1 MAKVNAKTL
10 KTYNHQGFLTSNSG
24 ANNSDSPLYPTQ
36 EDAYYIDAWS
46 GIELTDPN
54 PAKLV
59 KDIEEGV
66 YDKVHFPTKRFL
78 NDLKVKDLAGGLKKF
93 NNLHELDEQP
103 EGEHF
108 VFYLDGVPKHQQ
120 SKTREIIIRVMSH
133 PDFIYRKE
141 QNSGR
146 KPQIIVNKGLQS
158 VLAWGIHRNQTD
170 HLGNVIPDHFHIF
183 RSAHCITD
191 KNYGVSTND
200 KGEFTPFIN
209 AANPNKRIVNAALL
223 LKDNKVRL
231 IVENQINRALADAG
245 IEATVEIGSLQE
257 KIGAPEDLKS
267 EKIKKEAEENNEPF
281 AEVAQKHINDQ
292 SLSEEDISDSLSSHG
307 NLDEESI
314 EKLED
319 IIKKTAFDSVQQVK
333 LKQSRIKDL
342 MAEIVKEEQELQAI
356 NKGILYEAKYI
367 QTKNLLNETSRK
379 LESVNKE
386 LEEANKLNDDFNEKI
401 IENTNTISNLNDELA
416 RERKYNEEQ
425 ELQLNQLEKEL
436 ETEKNIN
443 AENSALIT
451 TLTDKN
457 TVLTAN
463 LEVEQEKTADL
474 TDKNAILAANLEL
487 EQGKTAELTAEN
499 AELKEKHKIEIA
511 TLRSEF
517 AQKLVKYRKNFVA
530 RVKNKVATAVEHAIQ
545 AFRDNEL
552 PSLLKDATTK
562 AVSEYKLKELPG
574 KIRKIREEEAKKS
587 EKEIKALTN
596 DVSTLKTNVDT
607 LTADKD
613 TLQKDFDELFN
624 ASKEKATEMN
634 NEIARLKE
642 ILKSNGINPDGDNS
656 PKKPKNDNKI

>member
-1 MAKVNAKTL
+1 MAKVNAKGL

-24 ANNSDSPLYPTQ
+24 ANSSDSPLYPTQ

-46 GIELTDPN
+46 GIEITDPN

-93 NNLHELDEQP
+93 NKLHELDEQP

-108 VFYLDGVPKHQQ
+108 VFYLDGVPKHLQ
-120 SKTREIIIRVMSH
+120 SKTREIIIREISH
-133 PDFIYRKE
+133 PDFIFRKE

-170 HLGNVIPDHFHIF
+170 HLGNVIPDHFHLF

-200 KGEFTPFIN
+200 KGEFIPFIN

-223 LKDNKVRL
+223 LKDNKVRT
-231 IVENQINRALADAG
+231 IVENQINMALAAAG
-245 IEATVEIGSLQE
+245 IEATVTLGSLQE
-257 KIGAPEDLKS
+257 EIGATDEIKS
-267 EKIKKEAEENNEPF
+267 EKLKKEAEENNKPL
-281 AEVAQKHINDQ
+281 ADVAQEHINDE
-292 SLSEEDISDSLSSHG
+292 SLDDEEISDSLMQHG
-307 NLDEESI
+307 NLSEQSI
-314 EKLED
+314 EKLES
-319 IIKKTAFDSVQQVK
+319 IINKTAFDSNEQVRR
-333 LKQSRIKDL
+333 KQAQIKEL
-342 MAEIVKEEQELQAI
+342 MAELVEREQELQAI

-367 QTKNLLNETSRK
+367 HAKNLLNETSRK

-386 LEEANKLNDDFNEKI
+386 LEESNKLNDEFNEKI

-425 ELQLNQLEKEL
+425 ELQLNQLETEL
-436 ETEKNIN
+436 ETERNIN
-443 AENSALIT
+443 AKNSALIT

-463 LEVEQEKTADL
+463 LEVEQEKTA
-474 TDKNAILAANLEL
+474 
-487 EQGKTAELTAEN
+487 ELTAEN
-499 AELKEKHKIEIA
+499 AELKEKHKVEIA

-530 RVKNKVATAVEHAIQ
+530 RVRNKVATAVEHAIQ
-545 AFRDNEL
+545 AFKDNQL

-574 KIRKIREEEAKKS
+574 KLKKVREEEATKS
-587 EKEIKALTN
+587 AKEIKALTN
-596 DVSTLKTNVDT
+596 DVNT

-634 NEIARLKE
+634 NEISRLKE

>member
-1 MAKVNAKTL
+1 MAKVNAKGL

-24 ANNSDSPLYPTQ
+24 ANSSDSPLYPTQ

-46 GIELTDPN
+46 GIEITDPN

-93 NNLHELDEQP
+93 NKLHELDEQP

-108 VFYLDGVPKHQQ
+108 VFYLDGVPKHLQ
-120 SKTREIIIRVMSH
+120 SKTREIIIREISH
-133 PDFIYRKE
+133 PDFIFRKE

-170 HLGNVIPDHFHIF
+170 HLGNVIPDHFHLF

-200 KGEFTPFIN
+200 KGEFIPFIN

-223 LKDNKVRL
+223 LKDNKVRT
-231 IVENQINRALADAG
+231 IVENQINMALAAAG
-245 IEATVEIGSLQE
+245 IEATVTLGSLQE
-257 KIGAPEDLKS
+257 EIGATDEIKS
-267 EKIKKEAEENNEPF
+267 EKLKKEAEENNKPL
-281 AEVAQKHINDQ
+281 ADVAQEHINDE
-292 SLSEEDISDSLSSHG
+292 SLDDEEISDSLMQHG
-307 NLDEESI
+307 NLSEQSI
-314 EKLED
+314 EKLES
-319 IIKKTAFDSVQQVK
+319 IINKTAFDSNEQVRR
-333 LKQSRIKDL
+333 KQAQIKEL
-342 MAEIVKEEQELQAI
+342 MAELVEREQELQAI

-367 QTKNLLNETSRK
+367 HAKNLLNETSRK

-386 LEEANKLNDDFNEKI
+386 LEESNKLNDEFNEKI

-425 ELQLNQLEKEL
+425 ELQLNQLETEL
-436 ETEKNIN
+436 ETERNIN
-443 AENSALIT
+443 AKNSALIT

-463 LEVEQEKTADL
+463 LEVEQEKTA
-474 TDKNAILAANLEL
+474 
-487 EQGKTAELTAEN
+487 ELTAEN
-499 AELKEKHKIEIA
+499 AELKEKHKVEIA

-530 RVKNKVATAVEHAIQ
+530 RVRNKVATAVEHAIQ
-545 AFRDNEL
+545 AFKDNQL

-562 AVSEYKLKELPG
+562 SVSEYKLKELPG
-574 KIRKIREEEAKKS
+574 KLKKVREEEATKS
-587 EKEIKALTN
+587 AKEIKALTN
-596 DVSTLKTNVDT
+596 DVNT

>member
-1 MAKVNAKTL
+1 MAKVNAKGL

-24 ANNSDSPLYPTQ
+24 ANSSDSPLYPTQ

-46 GIELTDPN
+46 GIEITDPN

-93 NNLHELDEQP
+93 NKLHELDEQP

-108 VFYLDGVPKHQQ
+108 VFYLDGVPKHLQ
-120 SKTREIIIRVMSH
+120 SKTREIIIREISH
-133 PDFIYRKE
+133 PDFIFRKE

-170 HLGNVIPDHFHIF
+170 HLGNVIPDHFHLF

-200 KGEFTPFIN
+200 KGEFIPFIN

-231 IVENQINRALADAG
+231 IVENQINRALAAAG
-245 IEATVEIGSLQE
+245 IEATVTLGSLQE
-257 KIGAPEDLKS
+257 EIGATDEIKS
-267 EKIKKEAEENNEPF
+267 EKLKKEAEENNKPL
-281 AEVAQKHINDQ
+281 ADVAQEHINDE
-292 SLSEEDISDSLSSHG
+292 SLDDEEISDSLMQHG
-307 NLDEESI
+307 NLSEQSI
-314 EKLED
+314 EKLES
-319 IIKKTAFDSVQQVK
+319 IINKTAFDSNEQVRR
-333 LKQSRIKDL
+333 KQAQIKEL
-342 MAEIVKEEQELQAI
+342 MAELVEREQELQAI

-367 QTKNLLNETSRK
+367 HAKNLLNETSRK

-386 LEEANKLNDDFNEKI
+386 LEESNKLNDEFNEKI

-425 ELQLNQLEKEL
+425 ELQLNQLETEL
-436 ETEKNIN
+436 KTERNIN

-457 TVLTAN
+457 TV
-463 LEVEQEKTADL
+463 
-474 TDKNAILAANLEL
+474 LAANLEL

-499 AELKEKHKIEIA
+499 AELKEKHKVEIA

-530 RVKNKVATAVEHAIQ
+530 RVRNKVATAVEHAIQ
-545 AFRDNEL
+545 AFKDNQL

-574 KIRKIREEEAKKS
+574 KLKKVREEEATKS
-587 EKEIKALTN
+587 AKEIKALTN
-596 DVSTLKTNVDT
+596 DVNT

-656 PKKPKNDNKI
+656 PKKPKNDKK

>member
-1 MAKVNAKTL
+1 MAKVNAKGL

-24 ANNSDSPLYPTQ
+24 ANSSDSPLYPTQ

-46 GIELTDPN
+46 GIEITDPN

-93 NNLHELDEQP
+93 NKLHELDEQP

-108 VFYLDGVPKHQQ
+108 VFYLDGVPKHLQ
-120 SKTREIIIRVMSH
+120 SKTREIIIREISH
-133 PDFIYRKE
+133 PDFIFRKE

-170 HLGNVIPDHFHIF
+170 HLGNVIPDHFHLF

-200 KGEFTPFIN
+200 KGEFIPFIN

-223 LKDNKVRL
+223 LKDNKVRT
-231 IVENQINRALADAG
+231 IVENQINMALAAAG
-245 IEATVEIGSLQE
+245 IEATVTLGSLQE
-257 KIGAPEDLKS
+257 EIGATDEIKS
-267 EKIKKEAEENNEPF
+267 EKLKKEAEENNKPL
-281 AEVAQKHINDQ
+281 ADVAQEHINDE
-292 SLSEEDISDSLSSHG
+292 SLDDEEISDSLMQHG
-307 NLDEESI
+307 NLSEQSI
-314 EKLED
+314 EKLES
-319 IIKKTAFDSVQQVK
+319 IINKTAFDSNEQVRR
-333 LKQSRIKDL
+333 KQAQIKEL
-342 MAEIVKEEQELQAI
+342 MAELVEREQELQAI

-367 QTKNLLNETSRK
+367 HAKNLLNETSRK

-386 LEEANKLNDDFNEKI
+386 LEESNKLNDEFNEKI

-425 ELQLNQLEKEL
+425 ELQLNQLETEL
-436 ETEKNIN
+436 KTERNIN

-457 TVLTAN
+457 TV
-463 LEVEQEKTADL
+463 
-474 TDKNAILAANLEL
+474 LAANLEL

-499 AELKEKHKIEIA
+499 AELKVEIA

-530 RVKNKVATAVEHAIQ
+530 RVRNKVATAVEHAIQ
-545 AFRDNEL
+545 AFKDNQL

-574 KIRKIREEEAKKS
+574 KLKKVREEEATKS
-587 EKEIKALTN
+587 AKEIKALTN
-596 DVSTLKTNVDT
+596 DVNT

-656 PKKPKNDNKI
+656 PKKPKNDKK

>member
-108 VFYLDGVPKHQQ
+108 VFYLDGVPKHLQ
-120 SKTREIIIRVMSH
+120 SKTREIIIREISH
-133 PDFIYRKE
+133 PDFIFRKE

-170 HLGNVIPDHFHIF
+170 HLGNVIPDHFHLF

-386 LEEANKLNDDFNEKI
+386 LEEANKLNDEFNEKI

-425 ELQLNQLEKEL
+425 ELQLNQLETEL
-436 ETEKNIN
+436 ETERNIN
-443 AENSALIT
+443 AKNSALIT

-463 LEVEQEKTADL
+463 LEVEQEKTA
-474 TDKNAILAANLEL
+474 
-487 EQGKTAELTAEN
+487 ELTAEN
-499 AELKEKHKIEIA
+499 AELKEKHKVEIA

-545 AFRDNEL
+545 AFKDHQL

-574 KIRKIREEEAKKS
+574 KLKKVREEEATKS
-587 EKEIKALTN
+587 ANVIKALTN
-596 DVSTLKTNVDT
+596 DVSILKTNVET

-656 PKKPKNDNKI
+656 PKKPKNDKK

>member
-1 MAKVNAKTL
+1 MAKVNAKGL

-24 ANNSDSPLYPTQ
+24 ANSSDSPLYPTQ

-46 GIELTDPN
+46 GIEITDPN

-93 NNLHELDEQP
+93 NKLHELDEQP

-108 VFYLDGVPKHQQ
+108 VFYLDGVPKHLQ
-120 SKTREIIIRVMSH
+120 SKTREIIIREISH
-133 PDFIYRKE
+133 PDFIFRKE

-170 HLGNVIPDHFHIF
+170 HLGNVIPDHFHLF

-200 KGEFTPFIN
+200 KGEFIPFIN

-223 LKDNKVRL
+223 LKDYKVRT
-231 IVENQINRALADAG
+231 IVENQINMALAAAG
-245 IEATVEIGSLQE
+245 IEATVTLGSLQE
-257 KIGAPEDLKS
+257 EIGATDEIKS
-267 EKIKKEAEENNEPF
+267 EKLKKEAEENNKPL
-281 AEVAQKHINDQ
+281 ADVAQEHINDE
-292 SLSEEDISDSLSSHG
+292 SLDDEEISDSLMQHG
-307 NLDEESI
+307 NLSEQSI
-314 EKLED
+314 EKLES
-319 IIKKTAFDSVQQVK
+319 IINKTAFDSNEQVRR
-333 LKQSRIKDL
+333 KQAQIKEL
-342 MAEIVKEEQELQAI
+342 MAELVEREQELQAI

-367 QTKNLLNETSRK
+367 HAKNLLNETSRK
-379 LESVNKE
+379 LEAVNKE
-386 LEEANKLNDDFNEKI
+386 LEESNKLNDEFNEKI

-425 ELQLNQLEKEL
+425 ELQLNQLEADLEL
-436 ETEKNIN
+436 EKNIN
-443 AENSALIT
+443 AENSELIT

-457 TVLTAN
+457 TDLTAN
-463 LEVEQEKTADL
+463 LEVEKE
-474 TDKNAILAANLEL
+474 
-487 EQGKTAELTAEN
+487 KTAELTAEN
-499 AELKEKHKIEIA
+499 AELKEKHKVEIA

-574 KIRKIREEEAKKS
+574 KLRKVREEEAKKS

-596 DVSTLKTNVDT
+596 DVSTLKTNVNT

>member
-1 MAKVNAKTL
+1 MAKVNAKGL

-24 ANNSDSPLYPTQ
+24 ANSSDSPLYPTQ

-46 GIELTDPN
+46 GIEITDPN

-93 NNLHELDEQP
+93 NKLHELDEQP

-108 VFYLDGVPKHQQ
+108 VFYLDGVPKHLQ
-120 SKTREIIIRVMSH
+120 SKTREIIIREISH
-133 PDFIYRKE
+133 PDFIFRKE

-170 HLGNVIPDHFHIF
+170 HLGNVIPDHFHLF

-200 KGEFTPFIN
+200 KGEFIPFIN

-223 LKDNKVRL
+223 LKDNKVRT
-231 IVENQINRALADAG
+231 IVENQINMALAAAG
-245 IEATVEIGSLQE
+245 IEATVTLGSLQE
-257 KIGAPEDLKS
+257 EIGATDEIKS
-267 EKIKKEAEENNEPF
+267 EKLKKEAEENNKPL
-281 AEVAQKHINDQ
+281 ADVAQEHINDE
-292 SLSEEDISDSLSSHG
+292 SLDDEEISDSLMQHG
-307 NLDEESI
+307 NLSEQSI
-314 EKLED
+314 EKLES
-319 IIKKTAFDSVQQVK
+319 IINKTAFDSNEQVRR
-333 LKQSRIKDL
+333 KQAQIKEL
-342 MAEIVKEEQELQAI
+342 MAELVEREQELQAI

-367 QTKNLLNETSRK
+367 HAKNLLNETSRK

-386 LEEANKLNDDFNEKI
+386 LEESNKLNDEFNEKI

-425 ELQLNQLEKEL
+425 ELQLNQLETEL
-436 ETEKNIN
+436 ETERNIN
-443 AENSALIT
+443 AKNSALIT

-463 LEVEQEKTADL
+463 LEVEQEKTA
-474 TDKNAILAANLEL
+474 
-487 EQGKTAELTAEN
+487 ELTAEN
-499 AELKEKHKIEIA
+499 AELKEKHKVEIA

-530 RVKNKVATAVEHAIQ
+530 RVRNKVATAVEHAIQ
-545 AFRDNEL
+545 AFKDNQL

-574 KIRKIREEEAKKS
+574 KLKKVREEEATKS
-587 EKEIKALTN
+587 AKEIKALTN
-596 DVSTLKTNVDT
+596 DVNT

-656 PKKPKNDNKI
+656 PKNPKNDNKI

>member
-1 MAKVNAKTL
+1 MAKVNAKGL

-24 ANNSDSPLYPTQ
+24 ANSSDSPLYPTQ

-46 GIELTDPN
+46 GIEITDPN

-93 NNLHELDEQP
+93 NKLHELDEQP

-108 VFYLDGVPKHQQ
+108 VFYLDGVPKHLQ
-120 SKTREIIIRVMSH
+120 SKTREIIIREISH
-133 PDFIYRKE
+133 PDFIFRKE

-170 HLGNVIPDHFHIF
+170 HLGNVIPDHFHLF

-231 IVENQINRALADAG
+231 IVENQINRALAAAG
-245 IEATVEIGSLQE
+245 IEATVTLGSLQE
-257 KIGAPEDLKS
+257 EIGATDEIKS
-267 EKIKKEAEENNEPF
+267 EKLKKEAEENNKPL
-281 AEVAQKHINDQ
+281 ADVAQEHINDE
-292 SLSEEDISDSLSSHG
+292 SLDDEEISDSLMQHG
-307 NLDEESI
+307 NLSEQSI
-314 EKLED
+314 EKLES
-319 IIKKTAFDSVQQVK
+319 IINKTAFDSNEQVRR
-333 LKQSRIKDL
+333 KQAQIKEL
-342 MAEIVKEEQELQAI
+342 MAELVEREQELQAI

-367 QTKNLLNETSRK
+367 HAKNLLNETSRK
-379 LESVNKE
+379 LEAVNKE
-386 LEEANKLNDDFNEKI
+386 LEESNKLNDEFNEKI

-425 ELQLNQLEKEL
+425 ELQLNQLETEL
-436 ETEKNIN
+436 ETERNIN

-457 TVLTAN
+457 TDLTAK
-463 LEVEQEKTADL
+463 LEVEQE
-474 TDKNAILAANLEL
+474 
-487 EQGKTAELTAEN
+487 KTAELTAEN
-499 AELKEKHKIEIA
+499 AELKEKHKVEIA

-530 RVKNKVATAVEHAIQ
+530 RVRNKVATAVEHAIQ
-545 AFRDNEL
+545 AFKDNQL

-574 KIRKIREEEAKKS
+574 KLKKVREEEATKS
-587 EKEIKALTN
+587 AKEIKALTN
-596 DVSTLKTNVDT
+596 DVNT

>member
-1 MAKVNAKTL
+1 MAKVNAKGL

-24 ANNSDSPLYPTQ
+24 ANSSDSPLYPTQ

-46 GIELTDPN
+46 GIEITDPN

-93 NNLHELDEQP
+93 NKLHELDEQP

-108 VFYLDGVPKHQQ
+108 VFYLDGVPKHLQ
-120 SKTREIIIRVMSH
+120 SKTREIIIREISH
-133 PDFIYRKE
+133 PDFIFRKE

-170 HLGNVIPDHFHIF
+170 HLGNVIPDHFHLF

-200 KGEFTPFIN
+200 KGEFIPFIN

-223 LKDNKVRL
+223 LKDNKVRT
-231 IVENQINRALADAG
+231 IVENQINMALAAAG
-245 IEATVEIGSLQE
+245 IEATVTLGSLQE
-257 KIGAPEDLKS
+257 EIGATDEIKS
-267 EKIKKEAEENNEPF
+267 EKLKKEAEENNKPL
-281 AEVAQKHINDQ
+281 ADVAQEHINDE
-292 SLSEEDISDSLSSHG
+292 SLDDEEISDSLMQHG
-307 NLDEESI
+307 NLSEQSI
-314 EKLED
+314 EKLES
-319 IIKKTAFDSVQQVK
+319 IINKTAFDSNEQVRR
-333 LKQSRIKDL
+333 KQAQIKEL
-342 MAEIVKEEQELQAI
+342 MAELVEREQELQAI

-367 QTKNLLNETSRK
+367 HAKNLLNETSRK

-386 LEEANKLNDDFNEKI
+386 LEESNKLNDEFNEKI

-425 ELQLNQLEKEL
+425 ELQLNQLETEL
-436 ETEKNIN
+436 ETERNIN
-443 AENSALIT
+443 AKNSALIT

-463 LEVEQEKTADL
+463 LEVEQEKTA
-474 TDKNAILAANLEL
+474 
-487 EQGKTAELTAEN
+487 ELTAEN
-499 AELKEKHKIEIA
+499 AELKEKHKVEIA

-530 RVKNKVATAVEHAIQ
+530 RVRNKVATAVEHAIQ
-545 AFRDNEL
+545 AFKDNQL

-574 KIRKIREEEAKKS
+574 KLKKVREEEATKS
-587 EKEIKALTN
+587 AKEIKALTN
-596 DVSTLKTNVDT
+596 DVNT

-656 PKKPKNDNKI
+656 PKKPKNDKK

>member
-1 MAKVNAKTL
+1 MAKVNAKGL

-24 ANNSDSPLYPTQ
+24 ANSSDSPLYPTQ

-46 GIELTDPN
+46 GIEITDPN

-93 NNLHELDEQP
+93 NKLHELDEQP

-108 VFYLDGVPKHQQ
+108 VFYLDGVPKHLQ
-120 SKTREIIIRVMSH
+120 SKTREIIIREISH
-133 PDFIYRKE
+133 PDFIFRKE

-170 HLGNVIPDHFHIF
+170 HLGNVIPDHFHLF

-200 KGEFTPFIN
+200 KGEFIPFIN

-231 IVENQINRALADAG
+231 IVENQINRALAAAG
-245 IEATVEIGSLQE
+245 IEATVTLGSLQE
-257 KIGAPEDLKS
+257 EIGATDEIKS
-267 EKIKKEAEENNEPF
+267 EKLKKEAEENNKPL
-281 AEVAQKHINDQ
+281 ADVAQEHINDE
-292 SLSEEDISDSLSSHG
+292 SLDDEEISDSLMQHG
-307 NLDEESI
+307 NLSEQSI
-314 EKLED
+314 EKLES
-319 IIKKTAFDSVQQVK
+319 IINKTAFDSNEQVRR
-333 LKQSRIKDL
+333 KQAQIKEL
-342 MAEIVKEEQELQAI
+342 MAELVEREQELQAI

-367 QTKNLLNETSRK
+367 HAKNLLNETSRK

-386 LEEANKLNDDFNEKI
+386 LEESNKLNDEFNEKI

-425 ELQLNQLEKEL
+425 ELQLNQLETEL
-436 ETEKNIN
+436 ETERNIN
-443 AENSALIT
+443 AKNSALIT

-463 LEVEQEKTADL
+463 LEVEQEKTA
-474 TDKNAILAANLEL
+474 
-487 EQGKTAELTAEN
+487 ELTAEN
-499 AELKEKHKIEIA
+499 AELKEKHKVEIA

-530 RVKNKVATAVEHAIQ
+530 RVRNKVATAVEHAIQ
-545 AFRDNEL
+545 AFKDNQL

-574 KIRKIREEEAKKS
+574 KLKKVREEEAKKS
-587 EKEIKALTN
+587 AKEIEALTN
-596 DVSTLKTNVDT
+596 DVSTLKTNVNT

>member
-1 MAKVNAKTL
+1 MAKVNAKGL

-24 ANNSDSPLYPTQ
+24 ANSSDSPLYPTQ

-46 GIELTDPN
+46 GIEITDPN

-93 NNLHELDEQP
+93 NKLHELDEQP

-108 VFYLDGVPKHQQ
+108 VFYLDGVPKHLQ
-120 SKTREIIIRVMSH
+120 SKTREIIIREISH
-133 PDFIYRKE
+133 PDFIFRKE

-170 HLGNVIPDHFHIF
+170 HLGNVIPDHFHLF

-231 IVENQINRALADAG
+231 IVENQINRALAAAG
-245 IEATVEIGSLQE
+245 IEATVTLGSLQE
-257 KIGAPEDLKS
+257 EIGATDEIKS
-267 EKIKKEAEENNEPF
+267 EKLKKEAEENNKPL
-281 AEVAQKHINDQ
+281 ADVAQEHINDE
-292 SLSEEDISDSLSSHG
+292 SLDDEEISDSLMQHG
-307 NLDEESI
+307 NLSEQSI
-314 EKLED
+314 EKLES
-319 IIKKTAFDSVQQVK
+319 IINKTAFDSNEQVRR
-333 LKQSRIKDL
+333 KQAQIKEL
-342 MAEIVKEEQELQAI
+342 MAELVEREQELQAI

-367 QTKNLLNETSRK
+367 HAKNLLNETSRK

-386 LEEANKLNDDFNEKI
+386 LEESNKLNDEFNEKI

-425 ELQLNQLEKEL
+425 ELQLNQLETEL
-436 ETEKNIN
+436 KTERNIN

-457 TVLTAN
+457 TDLTAN
-463 LEVEQEKTADL
+463 LEVEQE
-474 TDKNAILAANLEL
+474 
-487 EQGKTAELTAEN
+487 KTAELTAEN
-499 AELKEKHKIEIA
+499 AELKEKHKVEIA

-545 AFRDNEL
+545 AFKDNQL

-574 KIRKIREEEAKKS
+574 KIRKIREEEATKS
-587 EKEIKALTN
+587 ANEIKALTN
-596 DVSTLKTNVDT
+596 DVSILKTNVET

-656 PKKPKNDNKI
+656 PKKPKNDKK

>member
-1 MAKVNAKTL
+1 MAKVNAKGL

-24 ANNSDSPLYPTQ
+24 ANSSDSPLYPTQ

-46 GIELTDPN
+46 GIEITDPN

-93 NNLHELDEQP
+93 NKLHELDEQP

-108 VFYLDGVPKHQQ
+108 VFYLDGVPKHLQ
-120 SKTREIIIRVMSH
+120 SKTREIIIREISH
-133 PDFIYRKE
+133 PDFIFRKE

-170 HLGNVIPDHFHIF
+170 HLGNVIPDHFHLF

-200 KGEFTPFIN
+200 KGEFIPFIN

-223 LKDNKVRL
+223 LKDNKVRT
-231 IVENQINRALADAG
+231 IVENQINMALAAAG
-245 IEATVEIGSLQE
+245 IEATVTLGSLQE
-257 KIGAPEDLKS
+257 EIGATDEIKS
-267 EKIKKEAEENNEPF
+267 EKLKKEAEENNKPL
-281 AEVAQKHINDQ
+281 AD
-292 SLSEEDISDSLSSHG
+292 EEISDSLMQHG
-307 NLDEESI
+307 NLSEQSI
-314 EKLED
+314 EKLES
-319 IIKKTAFDSVQQVK
+319 IINKTAFDSNEQVRR
-333 LKQSRIKDL
+333 KQAQIKEL
-342 MAEIVKEEQELQAI
+342 MAELVEREQELQAI

-367 QTKNLLNETSRK
+367 HAKNLLNETSRK

-386 LEEANKLNDDFNEKI
+386 LEESNKLNDEFNEKI

-425 ELQLNQLEKEL
+425 ELQLNQLETEL
-436 ETEKNIN
+436 ETERNIN
-443 AENSALIT
+443 AKNSALIT

-463 LEVEQEKTADL
+463 LEVEQEKTA
-474 TDKNAILAANLEL
+474 
-487 EQGKTAELTAEN
+487 ELTAEN
-499 AELKEKHKIEIA
+499 AELKEKHKVEIA

-530 RVKNKVATAVEHAIQ
+530 RVRNKVATAVEHAIQ
-545 AFRDNEL
+545 AFKDNQL

-574 KIRKIREEEAKKS
+574 KLKKVREEEATKS
-587 EKEIKALTN
+587 AKEIKALTN
-596 DVSTLKTNVDT
+596 DVNT

-656 PKKPKNDNKI
+656 PKKPKNDNKK

>member
-108 VFYLDGVPKHQQ
+108 VFYLDGVPKHLQ
-120 SKTREIIIRVMSH
+120 SKTREIIIREISH
-133 PDFIYRKE
+133 PDFIFRKE

-367 QTKNLLNETSRK
+367 HAKNLLNETSRK
-379 LESVNKE
+379 LEAVNKE
-386 LEEANKLNDDFNEKI
+386 LEESNKLNDEFNEKI

-425 ELQLNQLEKEL
+425 ELQLNQLETEL
-436 ETEKNIN
+436 ETERNIN

-457 TVLTAN
+457 TELTAN
-463 LEVEQEKTADL
+463 LEVEQE
-474 TDKNAILAANLEL
+474 
-487 EQGKTAELTAEN
+487 KTAELTAEN
-499 AELKEKHKIEIA
+499 AELKEKHKVEIA

-545 AFRDNEL
+545 AFKDHQL

-574 KIRKIREEEAKKS
+574 KLKKVREEEATKS
-587 EKEIKALTN
+587 ANEIKALTN
-596 DVSTLKTNVDT
+596 DVSILKTNVET

-656 PKKPKNDNKI
+656 PKKPKNDKK

>member
-1 MAKVNAKTL
+1 MAKVNAKGL

-24 ANNSDSPLYPTQ
+24 ANSSDSPLYPTQ

-46 GIELTDPN
+46 GIEITDPN

-93 NNLHELDEQP
+93 NKLHELDEQP

-108 VFYLDGVPKHQQ
+108 VFYLDGVPKHLQ
-120 SKTREIIIRVMSH
+120 SKTREIIIREISH
-133 PDFIYRKE
+133 PDFIFRKE

-170 HLGNVIPDHFHIF
+170 HLGNVIPDHFHLF

-200 KGEFTPFIN
+200 KGEFIPFIN

-223 LKDNKVRL
+223 LKDNKVRT
-231 IVENQINRALADAG
+231 IVENQINMALAAAG
-245 IEATVEIGSLQE
+245 IEATVTLGSLQE
-257 KIGAPEDLKS
+257 EIGATDEIKS
-267 EKIKKEAEENNEPF
+267 EKLKKEAEENNKPL
-281 AEVAQKHINDQ
+281 ADVAQEHINDE
-292 SLSEEDISDSLSSHG
+292 SLDDEEISDSLMQHG
-307 NLDEESI
+307 NLSEQSI
-314 EKLED
+314 EKLES
-319 IIKKTAFDSVQQVK
+319 IINKTAFDSNEQVRR
-333 LKQSRIKDL
+333 KQAQIKEL
-342 MAEIVKEEQELQAI
+342 MAELVEREQELQAI

-367 QTKNLLNETSRK
+367 HAKNLLNETSRK

-386 LEEANKLNDDFNEKI
+386 LEESNKLNDEFNEKI

-425 ELQLNQLEKEL
+425 ELQLNQLEADLEL
-436 ETEKNIN
+436 EKNIN
-443 AENSALIT
+443 AKNSELIT

-457 TVLTAN
+457 AALAAN
-463 LEVEQEKTADL
+463 LEVEQE
-474 TDKNAILAANLEL
+474 
-487 EQGKTAELTAEN
+487 KTAELTAEN
-499 AELKEKHKIEIA
+499 AELKEKHKVEIA

-545 AFRDNEL
+545 AFKDNQL

-574 KIRKIREEEAKKS
+574 KLKKVREEEATKS
-587 EKEIKALTN
+587 AKEIKALTN
-596 DVSTLKTNVDT
+596 DVNT

-656 PKKPKNDNKI
+656 PKKPKNDKK

>member
-1 MAKVNAKTL
+1 MAKVNAKGL

-24 ANNSDSPLYPTQ
+24 ANSSDSPLYPTQ

-46 GIELTDPN
+46 GIEITDPN

-93 NNLHELDEQP
+93 NKLHELDEQP

-108 VFYLDGVPKHQQ
+108 VFYLDGVPKHLQ
-120 SKTREIIIRVMSH
+120 SKTREIIIREISH
-133 PDFIYRKE
+133 PDFIFRKE

-170 HLGNVIPDHFHIF
+170 HLGNVIPDHFHLF

-200 KGEFTPFIN
+200 KGEFIPFIN

-223 LKDNKVRL
+223 LKDNKVRT
-231 IVENQINRALADAG
+231 IVENQINMALAAAG
-245 IEATVEIGSLQE
+245 IEATVTLGSLQE
-257 KIGAPEDLKS
+257 EIGATDEIKS
-267 EKIKKEAEENNEPF
+267 EKLKKEAEENNKPL
-281 AEVAQKHINDQ
+281 ADVAQEHINDE
-292 SLSEEDISDSLSSHG
+292 SLDDEEISDSLMQHG
-307 NLDEESI
+307 NLSEQSI
-314 EKLED
+314 EKLES
-319 IIKKTAFDSVQQVK
+319 IINKTAFDSNEQVRR
-333 LKQSRIKDL
+333 KQAQIKEL
-342 MAEIVKEEQELQAI
+342 MAELVEREQELQAI

-367 QTKNLLNETSRK
+367 HAKNLLNETSRK

-386 LEEANKLNDDFNEKI
+386 LEESNKLNDEFNEKI

-425 ELQLNQLEKEL
+425 ELQLNQLETEL

-443 AENSALIT
+443 AKNSALIT

-457 TVLTAN
+457 TVLT
-463 LEVEQEKTADL
+463 
-474 TDKNAILAANLEL
+474 ANLEL

-499 AELKEKHKIEIA
+499 AELKEKHKVEIA

-530 RVKNKVATAVEHAIQ
+530 RVRNKVATAVEHAIQ
-545 AFRDNEL
+545 AFKDNQL

-574 KIRKIREEEAKKS
+574 KLKKVREEEATKS
-587 EKEIKALTN
+587 AKEIKALTN
-596 DVSTLKTNVDT
+596 DVNT

-656 PKKPKNDNKI
+656 PKKPKNDKK

>member
-1 MAKVNAKTL
+1 MAKVNAKGL

-24 ANNSDSPLYPTQ
+24 ANSSDSPLYPTQ

-46 GIELTDPN
+46 GIEITDPN

-93 NNLHELDEQP
+93 NKLHELDEQP

-108 VFYLDGVPKHQQ
+108 VFYLDGVPKHLQ
-120 SKTREIIIRVMSH
+120 SKTREIIIREISH
-133 PDFIYRKE
+133 PDFIFRKE

-170 HLGNVIPDHFHIF
+170 HLGNVIPDHFHLF

-200 KGEFTPFIN
+200 KGEFIPFIN

-223 LKDNKVRL
+223 LKDNKVRT
-231 IVENQINRALADAG
+231 IVENQINMALAAAG
-245 IEATVEIGSLQE
+245 IEATVTLGSLQE
-257 KIGAPEDLKS
+257 EIGATDEIKS
-267 EKIKKEAEENNEPF
+267 EKLKKEAEENNKPL
-281 AEVAQKHINDQ
+281 ADVAQEHINDE
-292 SLSEEDISDSLSSHG
+292 SLDDEEISDSLMQHG
-307 NLDEESI
+307 NLSEQSI
-314 EKLED
+314 EKLES
-319 IIKKTAFDSVQQVK
+319 IINKTAFDSNEQVRR
-333 LKQSRIKDL
+333 KQAQIKEL
-342 MAEIVKEEQELQAI
+342 MAELVEREQELQAI

-367 QTKNLLNETSRK
+367 HAKNLLNETSRK

-386 LEEANKLNDDFNEKI
+386 LEESNKLNDEFNEKI

-425 ELQLNQLEKEL
+425 ELQLNQLEADLEL
-436 ETEKNIN
+436 EKNIN
-443 AENSALIT
+443 AKNSELIT

-457 TVLTAN
+457 AALAAN
-463 LEVEQEKTADL
+463 LEVEQE
-474 TDKNAILAANLEL
+474 
-487 EQGKTAELTAEN
+487 KTAELTAEN
-499 AELKEKHKIEIA
+499 AELKEKHKVEIA

-530 RVKNKVATAVEHAIQ
+530 RVRNKVATAVEHAIQ
-545 AFRDNEL
+545 AFKDNQL

-574 KIRKIREEEAKKS
+574 KLKKVREEEATKS
-587 EKEIKALTN
+587 AKEIKALTN
-596 DVSTLKTNVDT
+596 DVNT

-656 PKKPKNDNKI
+656 PKKPKNDKK

>member
-1 MAKVNAKTL
+1 MAKVNAKGL

-24 ANNSDSPLYPTQ
+24 ANSSDSPLYPTQ

-46 GIELTDPN
+46 GIEITDPN

-93 NNLHELDEQP
+93 NKLHELDEQP

-108 VFYLDGVPKHQQ
+108 VFYLDGVPKHLQ
-120 SKTREIIIRVMSH
+120 SKTREIIIREISH
-133 PDFIYRKE
+133 PDFIFRKE

-170 HLGNVIPDHFHIF
+170 HLGNVIPDHFHLF

-200 KGEFTPFIN
+200 KGEFIPFIN

-223 LKDNKVRL
+223 LKDNKVRT
-231 IVENQINRALADAG
+231 IVENKINMALAAAG
-245 IEATVEIGSLQE
+245 IEATVTLGSLQE
-257 KIGAPEDLKS
+257 EIGATDEIKS
-267 EKIKKEAEENNEPF
+267 EKLKKEAEENNKPL
-281 AEVAQKHINDQ
+281 ADVAQEHINDE
-292 SLSEEDISDSLSSHG
+292 SLDDEEISDSLMQHG
-307 NLDEESI
+307 NLSEQSI
-314 EKLED
+314 EKLES
-319 IIKKTAFDSVQQVK
+319 IINKTAFDSNEQVRR
-333 LKQSRIKDL
+333 KQAQIKEL
-342 MAEIVKEEQELQAI
+342 MAELVEREQELQAI

-367 QTKNLLNETSRK
+367 HAKNLLNETSRK

-386 LEEANKLNDDFNEKI
+386 LEESNKLNDEFNEKI

-425 ELQLNQLEKEL
+425 ELQLNQLETEL
-436 ETEKNIN
+436 ETERNIN
-443 AENSALIT
+443 AKNSALIT

-457 TVLTAN
+457 TVLT
-463 LEVEQEKTADL
+463 
-474 TDKNAILAANLEL
+474 ANLEL

-499 AELKEKHKIEIA
+499 AELKEKHKVEIA

-530 RVKNKVATAVEHAIQ
+530 RVRNKVATAVEHAIQ
-545 AFRDNEL
+545 AFKDNQL

-574 KIRKIREEEAKKS
+574 KLKKVREEEATKS
-587 EKEIKALTN
+587 AKEIKALTN
-596 DVSTLKTNVDT
+596 DVNT

-656 PKKPKNDNKI
+656 PKKPKNDKK

>member
-1 MAKVNAKTL
+1 MAKVNAKGL

-24 ANNSDSPLYPTQ
+24 ANSSDSPLYPTQ

-46 GIELTDPN
+46 GIEITDPN

-93 NNLHELDEQP
+93 NKLHELDEQP

-108 VFYLDGVPKHQQ
+108 VFYLDGVPKHLQ
-120 SKTREIIIRVMSH
+120 SKTREIIIREISH
-133 PDFIYRKE
+133 PDFIFRKE

-170 HLGNVIPDHFHIF
+170 HLGNVIPDHFHLF

-200 KGEFTPFIN
+200 KGEFIPFIN

-231 IVENQINRALADAG
+231 IVENQINRALAAAG
-245 IEATVEIGSLQE
+245 IEATVTLGSLQE
-257 KIGAPEDLKS
+257 EIGATDEIKS
-267 EKIKKEAEENNEPF
+267 EKLKKEAEENNKPL
-281 AEVAQKHINDQ
+281 ADVAQEHINDE
-292 SLSEEDISDSLSSHG
+292 SLDDEEISDSLMQHG
-307 NLDEESI
+307 NLSEQSI
-314 EKLED
+314 EKLES
-319 IIKKTAFDSVQQVK
+319 IINKTAFDSNEQVRR
-333 LKQSRIKDL
+333 KQAQIKEL
-342 MAEIVKEEQELQAI
+342 MAELVEREQELQAI

-367 QTKNLLNETSRK
+367 HAKNLLNETSRK

-386 LEEANKLNDDFNEKI
+386 LEESNKLNDEFNEKI

-425 ELQLNQLEKEL
+425 ELQLNQLETEL
-436 ETEKNIN
+436 ETERNIN
-443 AENSALIT
+443 AKNSALIT

-463 LEVEQEKTADL
+463 LEVEQEKTA
-474 TDKNAILAANLEL
+474 
-487 EQGKTAELTAEN
+487 ELTAEN
-499 AELKEKHKIEIA
+499 AELKEKHKVEIA

-530 RVKNKVATAVEHAIQ
+530 RVRNKVATAVEHAIQ
-545 AFRDNEL
+545 AFKDNQL

-574 KIRKIREEEAKKS
+574 KLKKVREEEATKS
-587 EKEIKALTN
+587 AKEIKALTN
-596 DVSTLKTNVDT
+596 DVNT

>member
-1 MAKVNAKTL
+1 MAKVNAKGL

-24 ANNSDSPLYPTQ
+24 ANSSDSPLYPTQ

-46 GIELTDPN
+46 GIEITDPN

-93 NNLHELDEQP
+93 NKLHELDEQP

-108 VFYLDGVPKHQQ
+108 VFYLDGVPKHLQ
-120 SKTREIIIRVMSH
+120 SKTREIIIREISH
-133 PDFIYRKE
+133 PDFIFRKE

-170 HLGNVIPDHFHIF
+170 HLGNVIPDHFHLF

-200 KGEFTPFIN
+200 KGEFIPFIN

-223 LKDNKVRL
+223 LKDNKVRT
-231 IVENQINRALADAG
+231 IVENQINMALAAAG
-245 IEATVEIGSLQE
+245 IEATVTLGSLQE
-257 KIGAPEDLKS
+257 EIGATDEIKS
-267 EKIKKEAEENNEPF
+267 EKLKKEAEENNKPL
-281 AEVAQKHINDQ
+281 ADVAQEHINDE
-292 SLSEEDISDSLSSHG
+292 SLDDEEISDSLMQHG
-307 NLDEESI
+307 NLSEQSI
-314 EKLED
+314 EKLES
-319 IIKKTAFDSVQQVK
+319 IINKTAFDSNEQVRR
-333 LKQSRIKDL
+333 KQAQIKEL
-342 MAEIVKEEQELQAI
+342 MAELVEREQELQAI

-367 QTKNLLNETSRK
+367 HAKNLLNETSRK
-379 LESVNKE
+379 LEAVNKE
-386 LEEANKLNDDFNEKI
+386 LEESNKLNDEFNEKI

-425 ELQLNQLEKEL
+425 ELQLNQLEADLEL
-436 ETEKNIN
+436 EKNIN
-443 AENSALIT
+443 AENSELIT

-457 TVLTAN
+457 AVLAAN
-463 LEVEQEKTADL
+463 LEVEQE
-474 TDKNAILAANLEL
+474 
-487 EQGKTAELTAEN
+487 KTAELTAEN
-499 AELKEKHKIEIA
+499 AELKEKHKVEIA

-530 RVKNKVATAVEHAIQ
+530 RVRNKVATAVEHAIQ
-545 AFRDNEL
+545 AFKDNQL

-574 KIRKIREEEAKKS
+574 KLKKVREEEATKS
-587 EKEIKALTN
+587 AKEIKALTN
-596 DVSTLKTNVDT
+596 DVNT

>member
-1 MAKVNAKTL
+1 MAKVNAKGL

-24 ANNSDSPLYPTQ
+24 ANSSDSPLYPTQ

-46 GIELTDPN
+46 GIEITDPN

-93 NNLHELDEQP
+93 NKLHELDEQP

-108 VFYLDGVPKHQQ
+108 VFYLDGVPKHLQ
-120 SKTREIIIRVMSH
+120 SKTREIIIREISH
-133 PDFIYRKE
+133 PDFIFRKE

-170 HLGNVIPDHFHIF
+170 HLGNVIPDHFHLF

-200 KGEFTPFIN
+200 KGEFIPFIN

-223 LKDNKVRL
+223 LKDNKVRT
-231 IVENQINRALADAG
+231 IVENQINMALAAAG
-245 IEATVEIGSLQE
+245 IEATVTLGSLQE
-257 KIGAPEDLKS
+257 EIGATDEIKS
-267 EKIKKEAEENNEPF
+267 EKLKKEAEENNKPL
-281 AEVAQKHINDQ
+281 ADVAQEHINDE
-292 SLSEEDISDSLSSHG
+292 SLDDEEISDSLMQHG
-307 NLDEESI
+307 NLSEQSI
-314 EKLED
+314 EKLES
-319 IIKKTAFDSVQQVK
+319 IINKTAFDSNEQVRR
-333 LKQSRIKDL
+333 KQAQIKEL
-342 MAEIVKEEQELQAI
+342 MAELVEREQELQAI

-367 QTKNLLNETSRK
+367 HAKNLLNETSRK

-386 LEEANKLNDDFNEKI
+386 LEESNKLNDEFNEKI

-425 ELQLNQLEKEL
+425 ELQLNQLETEL
-436 ETEKNIN
+436 ETERNIN
-443 AENSALIT
+443 AKNSALIT

-463 LEVEQEKTADL
+463 LEVEQEKTA
-474 TDKNAILAANLEL
+474 
-487 EQGKTAELTAEN
+487 ELTAEN
-499 AELKEKHKIEIA
+499 AELKEQHKVEIA

-530 RVKNKVATAVEHAIQ
+530 RVRNKVATAVEHAIQ
-545 AFRDNEL
+545 AFKDNQL

-574 KIRKIREEEAKKS
+574 KLKKVREEEATKS
-587 EKEIKALTN
+587 AKEIKALTN
-596 DVSTLKTNVDT
+596 DVNT

>member
-1 MAKVNAKTL
+1 MAKVNAKGL

-24 ANNSDSPLYPTQ
+24 ANSSDSPLYPTQ

-46 GIELTDPN
+46 GIEITDPN

-93 NNLHELDEQP
+93 NKLHELDEQP

-108 VFYLDGVPKHQQ
+108 VFYLDGVPKHLQ
-120 SKTREIIIRVMSH
+120 SKTREIIIREISH
-133 PDFIYRKE
+133 PDFIFRKE

-170 HLGNVIPDHFHIF
+170 HLGNVIPDHFHLF

-200 KGEFTPFIN
+200 KGEFIPFIN

-223 LKDNKVRL
+223 LKDNKVRT
-231 IVENQINRALADAG
+231 IVENQINMALAAAG
-245 IEATVEIGSLQE
+245 IEATVTLGSLQE
-257 KIGAPEDLKS
+257 EIGATDEIKS
-267 EKIKKEAEENNEPF
+267 EKLKKEAEENNKPL
-281 AEVAQKHINDQ
+281 ADVAQEHINDE
-292 SLSEEDISDSLSSHG
+292 SLDDEEISDSLMQHG
-307 NLDEESI
+307 NLSEQSI
-314 EKLED
+314 EKLES
-319 IIKKTAFDSVQQVK
+319 IINKTAFDSNEQVRR
-333 LKQSRIKDL
+333 KQAQIKEL
-342 MAEIVKEEQELQAI
+342 MAELVEREQELQAI

-367 QTKNLLNETSRK
+367 HAKNLLNETSRK

-386 LEEANKLNDDFNEKI
+386 LEGSNKLNDEFNEKI

-425 ELQLNQLEKEL
+425 ELQLNQLETEL
-436 ETEKNIN
+436 ETERNIN
-443 AENSALIT
+443 AKNSALIT

-463 LEVEQEKTADL
+463 LEVEQEKTA
-474 TDKNAILAANLEL
+474 
-487 EQGKTAELTAEN
+487 ELTAEN
-499 AELKEKHKIEIA
+499 AELKEKHKVEIA

-530 RVKNKVATAVEHAIQ
+530 RVRNKVATAVEHAIQ
-545 AFRDNEL
+545 AFKDNQL

-574 KIRKIREEEAKKS
+574 KLKKVREEEATKS
-587 EKEIKALTN
+587 AKEIKALTN
-596 DVSTLKTNVDT
+596 DVNT

>member
-1 MAKVNAKTL
+1 MAKVNAKGL

-24 ANNSDSPLYPTQ
+24 ANSSDSPLYPTQ

-46 GIELTDPN
+46 GIEITDPN

-93 NNLHELDEQP
+93 NKLHELDEQP

-108 VFYLDGVPKHQQ
+108 VFYLDGVPKHLQ
-120 SKTREIIIRVMSH
+120 SKTREIIIREISH
-133 PDFIYRKE
+133 PDFIFRKE

-170 HLGNVIPDHFHIF
+170 HLGNVIPDHFHLF

-200 KGEFTPFIN
+200 KGEFIPFIN

-223 LKDNKVRL
+223 LKDYKVRT
-231 IVENQINRALADAG
+231 IVENQINMALAAAG
-245 IEATVEIGSLQE
+245 IEATVTLGSLQE
-257 KIGAPEDLKS
+257 EIGATDEIKS
-267 EKIKKEAEENNEPF
+267 EKLKKEAEENNKPL
-281 AEVAQKHINDQ
+281 ADVAQEHINDE
-292 SLSEEDISDSLSSHG
+292 SLDDEEISDSLMQHG
-307 NLDEESI
+307 NLSEQSI
-314 EKLED
+314 EKLES
-319 IIKKTAFDSVQQVK
+319 IINKTAFDSNEQVRR
-333 LKQSRIKDL
+333 KQAQIKEL
-342 MAEIVKEEQELQAI
+342 MAELVEREQELQAI

-367 QTKNLLNETSRK
+367 HAKNLLNETSRK

-386 LEEANKLNDDFNEKI
+386 LEESNKLNDEFNEKI

-425 ELQLNQLEKEL
+425 ELQLNQLETEL
-436 ETEKNIN
+436 ETERNIN
-443 AENSALIT
+443 AKNSALIT

-463 LEVEQEKTADL
+463 LEVEQEKTA
-474 TDKNAILAANLEL
+474 
-487 EQGKTAELTAEN
+487 ELTAEN
-499 AELKEKHKIEIA
+499 AELKEKHKVEIA

-530 RVKNKVATAVEHAIQ
+530 RVRNKVATAVEHAIQ
-545 AFRDNEL
+545 AFKDNQL

-574 KIRKIREEEAKKS
+574 KLKKVREEEATKS
-587 EKEIKALTN
+587 AKEIKALTN
-596 DVSTLKTNVDT
+596 DVNT

>member
-1 MAKVNAKTL
+1 MAKVNAKGL

-24 ANNSDSPLYPTQ
+24 ANSSDSPLYPTQ

-46 GIELTDPN
+46 GIEITDPN

-93 NNLHELDEQP
+93 NKLHELDEQP

-108 VFYLDGVPKHQQ
+108 VFYLDGVPKHLQ
-120 SKTREIIIRVMSH
+120 SKTREIIIREISH
-133 PDFIYRKE
+133 PDFIFRKE

-170 HLGNVIPDHFHIF
+170 HLGNVIPDHFHLF

-200 KGEFTPFIN
+200 KGEFIPFIN

-223 LKDNKVRL
+223 LKDNKVRT
-231 IVENQINRALADAG
+231 IVENQINMALAAAG
-245 IEATVEIGSLQE
+245 IEATVTLGSLQE
-257 KIGAPEDLKS
+257 EIGATDEIKS
-267 EKIKKEAEENNEPF
+267 EKLKKEAEENNKPL
-281 AEVAQKHINDQ
+281 ADVAQEHINDE
-292 SLSEEDISDSLSSHG
+292 SLDDEEISDSLMQHG
-307 NLDEESI
+307 NLSEQSI
-314 EKLED
+314 EKLES
-319 IIKKTAFDSVQQVK
+319 IINKTAFDSNEQVRR
-333 LKQSRIKDL
+333 KQAQIKEL
-342 MAEIVKEEQELQAI
+342 MAELVEREQELQAI

-367 QTKNLLNETSRK
+367 HAKNLLNETSRK

-386 LEEANKLNDDFNEKI
+386 LEESNKLNDEFNEKI

-425 ELQLNQLEKEL
+425 ELQLNQLETEL
-436 ETEKNIN
+436 ETERNIN
-443 AENSALIT
+443 AKNSALIT

-457 TVLTAN
+457 TVLTVN
-463 LEVEQEKTADL
+463 LEVEQE
-474 TDKNAILAANLEL
+474 
-487 EQGKTAELTAEN
+487 KTAELTAEN
-499 AELKEKHKIEIA
+499 AELKEKHKVEIA

-530 RVKNKVATAVEHAIQ
+530 RVRNKVATAVEHAIQ
-545 AFRDNEL
+545 AFKDNQL

-574 KIRKIREEEAKKS
+574 KLKKVREEEATKS
-587 EKEIKALTN
+587 AKEIKALTN
-596 DVSTLKTNVDT
+596 DVNT

>member
-1 MAKVNAKTL
+1 MAKVNAKGL

-24 ANNSDSPLYPTQ
+24 ANSSDSPLYPTQ

-46 GIELTDPN
+46 GIEITDPN

-93 NNLHELDEQP
+93 NKLHELDEQP

-108 VFYLDGVPKHQQ
+108 VFYLDGVPKHLQ
-120 SKTREIIIRVMSH
+120 SKTREIIIREISH
-133 PDFIYRKE
+133 PDFIFRKE

-170 HLGNVIPDHFHIF
+170 HLGNVIPDHFHLF

-223 LKDNKVRL
+223 LKDNKVRT
-231 IVENQINRALADAG
+231 IVENQINMALAAAG
-245 IEATVEIGSLQE
+245 IEATVTLGSLQE
-257 KIGAPEDLKS
+257 EIGATDEIKS
-267 EKIKKEAEENNEPF
+267 EKLKKEAEENNKPL
-281 AEVAQKHINDQ
+281 ADVAQEHINDE
-292 SLSEEDISDSLSSHG
+292 SLDDDEISDSLMQHG
-307 NLDEESI
+307 NLSEQSI
-314 EKLED
+314 EKLES
-319 IIKKTAFDSVQQVK
+319 IINKTAFDSNEQVRR
-333 LKQSRIKDL
+333 KQAQIKEL
-342 MAEIVKEEQELQAI
+342 MAELVEREQELQAI

-367 QTKNLLNETSRK
+367 HAKNLLNETSRK

-386 LEEANKLNDDFNEKI
+386 LEESNKLNDEFNEKI

-425 ELQLNQLEKEL
+425 ELQLNQLEADLEL
-436 ETEKNIN
+436 EKNIN
-443 AENSALIT
+443 AENSELIT

-457 TVLTAN
+457 AALAAN
-463 LEVEQEKTADL
+463 LEVEQE
-474 TDKNAILAANLEL
+474 
-487 EQGKTAELTAEN
+487 KTAELTAEN
-499 AELKEKHKIEIA
+499 AELKEKHKVEIA

-530 RVKNKVATAVEHAIQ
+530 RVRNKVATAVEHAIQ
-545 AFRDNEL
+545 AFKDNQL

-574 KIRKIREEEAKKS
+574 KIRKIREEEATKS
-587 EKEIKALTN
+587 ANEIKALTN
-596 DVSTLKTNVDT
+596 DVSILKTNVET

>member
-1 MAKVNAKTL
+1 MAKVNAKGL

-24 ANNSDSPLYPTQ
+24 ANSSDSPLYPTQ

-46 GIELTDPN
+46 GIEITDPN

-93 NNLHELDEQP
+93 NKLHELDEQP

-108 VFYLDGVPKHQQ
+108 VFYLDGVPKHLQ
-120 SKTREIIIRVMSH
+120 SKTREIIIREISH
-133 PDFIYRKE
+133 PDFIFRKE

-170 HLGNVIPDHFHIF
+170 HLGNVIPDHFHLF

-223 LKDNKVRL
+223 LKDNKVRT
-231 IVENQINRALADAG
+231 IVENQINMALAAAG
-245 IEATVEIGSLQE
+245 IEATVTLGSLQE
-257 KIGAPEDLKS
+257 EIGATDEIKS
-267 EKIKKEAEENNEPF
+267 EKLKKEAEENNKPL
-281 AEVAQKHINDQ
+281 ADVAQEHINDE
-292 SLSEEDISDSLSSHG
+292 SLDDEEISDSLMQHG
-307 NLDEESI
+307 NLSEQSI
-314 EKLED
+314 EKLES
-319 IIKKTAFDSVQQVK
+319 IINKTAFDSNEQVRR
-333 LKQSRIKDL
+333 KQAQIKEL
-342 MAEIVKEEQELQAI
+342 MAELVEREQELQAI

-367 QTKNLLNETSRK
+367 HAKNLLNETSRK

-386 LEEANKLNDDFNEKI
+386 LEESNKLNDEFNEKI

-425 ELQLNQLEKEL
+425 ELQLNQLEADLEL
-436 ETEKNIN
+436 EKNIN
-443 AENSALIT
+443 AENSELIT

-457 TVLTAN
+457 AALAAN
-463 LEVEQEKTADL
+463 LEVEQE
-474 TDKNAILAANLEL
+474 
-487 EQGKTAELTAEN
+487 KTAELTAEN
-499 AELKEKHKIEIA
+499 AELKEKHKVEIA

-530 RVKNKVATAVEHAIQ
+530 RVRNKVATAVEHAIQ
-545 AFRDNEL
+545 AFKDNQL

-574 KIRKIREEEAKKS
+574 KLKKVREEEATKS
-587 EKEIKALTN
+587 AKEIKALTN
-596 DVSTLKTNVDT
+596 DVNT

-656 PKKPKNDNKI
+656 PKKPKNDKK

>member
-1 MAKVNAKTL
+1 MAKVNAKGL

-24 ANNSDSPLYPTQ
+24 ANSSDSPLYPTQ

-46 GIELTDPN
+46 GIEITDPN

-93 NNLHELDEQP
+93 NKLHELDEQP

-108 VFYLDGVPKHQQ
+108 VFYLDGVPKHLQ

-170 HLGNVIPDHFHIF
+170 HLGNVIPDHFHLF

-200 KGEFTPFIN
+200 KGEFIPFIN

-223 LKDNKVRL
+223 LKDNKVRT
-231 IVENQINRALADAG
+231 IVENQINMALAAAG
-245 IEATVEIGSLQE
+245 IEATVTLGSLQE
-257 KIGAPEDLKS
+257 EIGATDEIKS
-267 EKIKKEAEENNEPF
+267 EKLKKEAEENNKPL
-281 AEVAQKHINDQ
+281 ADVAQEHINDE
-292 SLSEEDISDSLSSHG
+292 SLDDEEISDSLMQHG
-307 NLDEESI
+307 NLSEQSI
-314 EKLED
+314 EKLES
-319 IIKKTAFDSVQQVK
+319 IINKTAFDSNEQVRR
-333 LKQSRIKDL
+333 KQAQIKEL
-342 MAEIVKEEQELQAI
+342 MAELVEREQELQAI

-367 QTKNLLNETSRK
+367 HAKNLLNETSRK

-386 LEEANKLNDDFNEKI
+386 LEESNKLNDEFNEKI

-425 ELQLNQLEKEL
+425 ELQLNQLETEL
-436 ETEKNIN
+436 ETERNIN
-443 AENSALIT
+443 AKNSALIT

-463 LEVEQEKTADL
+463 LEVEQEKTA
-474 TDKNAILAANLEL
+474 
-487 EQGKTAELTAEN
+487 ELTAEN
-499 AELKEKHKIEIA
+499 AELKEKHKVEIA

-530 RVKNKVATAVEHAIQ
+530 RVRNKVATAVEHAIQ
-545 AFRDNEL
+545 AFKDNQL

-574 KIRKIREEEAKKS
+574 KLKKVREEEATKS
-587 EKEIKALTN
+587 AKEIKALTN
-596 DVSTLKTNVDT
+596 DVNT

>member
-1 MAKVNAKTL
+1 MAKVNAKGL

-24 ANNSDSPLYPTQ
+24 ANSSDSPLYPTQ

-46 GIELTDPN
+46 GIEITDPN

-93 NNLHELDEQP
+93 NKLHELDEQP

-108 VFYLDGVPKHQQ
+108 VFYLDGVPKHLQ
-120 SKTREIIIRVMSH
+120 SKTREIIIREISH
-133 PDFIYRKE
+133 PDFIFRKE

-170 HLGNVIPDHFHIF
+170 HLGNVIPDHFHLF

-200 KGEFTPFIN
+200 KGEFIPFIN

-223 LKDNKVRL
+223 LKDNKVRT
-231 IVENQINRALADAG
+231 IVENQINMALAAAG
-245 IEATVEIGSLQE
+245 IEATVTLGSLQE
-257 KIGAPEDLKS
+257 EIGATDEIKS
-267 EKIKKEAEENNEPF
+267 EKLKKEAEENNKPL
-281 AEVAQKHINDQ
+281 ADVAQEHINDE
-292 SLSEEDISDSLSSHG
+292 SLDDEEIFDSLMQHG
-307 NLDEESI
+307 NLSEQSI
-314 EKLED
+314 EKLES
-319 IIKKTAFDSVQQVK
+319 IINKTAFDSNEQVRR
-333 LKQSRIKDL
+333 KQAQIKEL
-342 MAEIVKEEQELQAI
+342 MAELVEREQELQAI

-367 QTKNLLNETSRK
+367 HAKNLLNETSRK

-386 LEEANKLNDDFNEKI
+386 LEESNKLNDEFNEKI

-425 ELQLNQLEKEL
+425 ELQLNQLETEL
-436 ETEKNIN
+436 ETERNIN
-443 AENSALIT
+443 AKNSALIT

-463 LEVEQEKTADL
+463 LEVEQEKTA
-474 TDKNAILAANLEL
+474 
-487 EQGKTAELTAEN
+487 ELTAEN
-499 AELKEKHKIEIA
+499 AELKEKHKVEIA

-530 RVKNKVATAVEHAIQ
+530 RVRNKVATAVEHAIQ
-545 AFRDNEL
+545 AFKDNQL

-574 KIRKIREEEAKKS
+574 KLKKVREEEATKS
-587 EKEIKALTN
+587 AKEIKALTN
-596 DVSTLKTNVDT
+596 DVNT

>member
-1 MAKVNAKTL
+1 MAKVNAKGL

-24 ANNSDSPLYPTQ
+24 ANSSDSPLYPTQ

-46 GIELTDPN
+46 GIEITDPN

-93 NNLHELDEQP
+93 NKLHELDEQP

-108 VFYLDGVPKHQQ
+108 VFYLDGVPKHLQ
-120 SKTREIIIRVMSH
+120 SKTREIIIREISH
-133 PDFIYRKE
+133 PDFIFRKE

-170 HLGNVIPDHFHIF
+170 HLGNVIPDHFHLF

-200 KGEFTPFIN
+200 KGEFIPFIN

-231 IVENQINRALADAG
+231 IVENQINRALAAAG
-245 IEATVEIGSLQE
+245 IEATVTLGSLQE
-257 KIGAPEDLKS
+257 EIGATDEIKS
-267 EKIKKEAEENNEPF
+267 EKLKKEAEENNKPL
-281 AEVAQKHINDQ
+281 ADVAQEHINDE
-292 SLSEEDISDSLSSHG
+292 SLDDEEISDSLMQHG
-307 NLDEESI
+307 NLSEQSI
-314 EKLED
+314 EKLES
-319 IIKKTAFDSVQQVK
+319 IINKTAFDSNEQVRR
-333 LKQSRIKDL
+333 KQAQIKEL
-342 MAEIVKEEQELQAI
+342 MAELVEREQELQAI

-367 QTKNLLNETSRK
+367 HAKNLLNETSRK
-379 LESVNKE
+379 LEAVNKE
-386 LEEANKLNDDFNEKI
+386 LEESNKLNDEFNEKI

-425 ELQLNQLEKEL
+425 ELQLNQLETEL
-436 ETEKNIN
+436 ETERNIN

-457 TVLTAN
+457 TDLTAK
-463 LEVEQEKTADL
+463 LEVEQE
-474 TDKNAILAANLEL
+474 
-487 EQGKTAELTAEN
+487 KTAELTAEN
-499 AELKEKHKIEIA
+499 AELKEKHKVEIA

-530 RVKNKVATAVEHAIQ
+530 RVRNKVATAVEHAIQ
-545 AFRDNEL
+545 AFKDNQL

-574 KIRKIREEEAKKS
+574 KLKKVREEEATKS
-587 EKEIKALTN
+587 AKEIKALTN
-596 DVSTLKTNVDT
+596 DVNT

>member
-1 MAKVNAKTL
+1 MAKVNAKGL

-24 ANNSDSPLYPTQ
+24 ANSSDSPLYPTQ

-46 GIELTDPN
+46 GIEITDPN

-93 NNLHELDEQP
+93 NKLHELDEQP

-108 VFYLDGVPKHQQ
+108 VFYLDGVPKHLQ
-120 SKTREIIIRVMSH
+120 SKTREIIIREISH
-133 PDFIYRKE
+133 PDFIFRKE

-170 HLGNVIPDHFHIF
+170 HLGNVIPDHFHLF

-200 KGEFTPFIN
+200 KGEFIPFIN

-223 LKDNKVRL
+223 LKDNKVRT
-231 IVENQINRALADAG
+231 IVENQINMALAAAG
-245 IEATVEIGSLQE
+245 IEATVTLGSLQE
-257 KIGAPEDLKS
+257 EIGATDEIKS
-267 EKIKKEAEENNEPF
+267 EKLKKEAEENNKPL
-281 AEVAQKHINDQ
+281 ADVAQEHINDE
-292 SLSEEDISDSLSSHG
+292 SLDDEEISDSLMQHG
-307 NLDEESI
+307 NLSEQSI
-314 EKLED
+314 EKLES
-319 IIKKTAFDSVQQVK
+319 IINKTAFDSNEQVRR
-333 LKQSRIKDL
+333 KQAQIKEL
-342 MAEIVKEEQELQAI
+342 MAELVEREQELQAI

-367 QTKNLLNETSRK
+367 HAKNLLNETSRK

-386 LEEANKLNDDFNEKI
+386 LEESNKLNDEFNEKI

-425 ELQLNQLEKEL
+425 ELQLNQLETEL
-436 ETEKNIN
+436 ETERNIN
-443 AENSALIT
+443 AKNSALIT

-457 TVLTAN
+457 TVLT
-463 LEVEQEKTADL
+463 
-474 TDKNAILAANLEL
+474 ANLEL

-499 AELKEKHKIEIA
+499 AELKEKHKVEIA

-530 RVKNKVATAVEHAIQ
+530 RVRNKVATAVEHAIQ
-545 AFRDNEL
+545 AFKDNQL

-574 KIRKIREEEAKKS
+574 KLKKVREEEATKS
-587 EKEIKALTN
+587 AKEIKALTN
-596 DVSTLKTNVDT
+596 DVNT

-656 PKKPKNDNKI
+656 PKKPKNDNKK

>member
-1 MAKVNAKTL
+1 MAKVNAKGL

-24 ANNSDSPLYPTQ
+24 ANSSDSPLYPTQ

-46 GIELTDPN
+46 GIEITDPN

-93 NNLHELDEQP
+93 NKLHELDEQP

-108 VFYLDGVPKHQQ
+108 VFYLDGVPKHLQ
-120 SKTREIIIRVMSH
+120 SKTREIIIREISH
-133 PDFIYRKE
+133 PDFIFRKE

-170 HLGNVIPDHFHIF
+170 HLGNVIPDHFHLF

-200 KGEFTPFIN
+200 KGEFIPFIN

-223 LKDNKVRL
+223 LKDNKVRT
-231 IVENQINRALADAG
+231 IVENQINMALAAAG
-245 IEATVEIGSLQE
+245 IEATVTLGSLQE
-257 KIGAPEDLKS
+257 EIGATDEIKS
-267 EKIKKEAEENNEPF
+267 EKLKKEAEENNKPL
-281 AEVAQKHINDQ
+281 ADVAQEHINDE
-292 SLSEEDISDSLSSHG
+292 SLDDEEISDSLMQHG
-307 NLDEESI
+307 NLSEQSI
-314 EKLED
+314 EKLES
-319 IIKKTAFDSVQQVK
+319 IINKTAFDSNEQVRR
-333 LKQSRIKDL
+333 KQAQIKEL
-342 MAEIVKEEQELQAI
+342 MAELVEREQELQAI

-367 QTKNLLNETSRK
+367 HAKNLLNETSRK

-386 LEEANKLNDDFNEKI
+386 LEESNKLNDEFNEKI

-425 ELQLNQLEKEL
+425 ELQLNQLETEL
-436 ETEKNIN
+436 ETERKIN
-443 AENSALIT
+443 AKNSALIT

-463 LEVEQEKTADL
+463 LEVEQEKTA
-474 TDKNAILAANLEL
+474 
-487 EQGKTAELTAEN
+487 ELTAEN
-499 AELKEKHKIEIA
+499 AELKEKHKVEIA

-545 AFRDNEL
+545 AFKDNQL

-574 KIRKIREEEAKKS
+574 KIRKIREEEATKS
-587 EKEIKALTN
+587 ANEIKALTN
-596 DVSTLKTNVDT
+596 DVSILKTNVET

-656 PKKPKNDNKI
+656 PKKPKNDKK

>member
-1 MAKVNAKTL
+1 MAKVNAKGL

-24 ANNSDSPLYPTQ
+24 ANSSDSPLYPTQ

-46 GIELTDPN
+46 GIEITDPN

-93 NNLHELDEQP
+93 NKLHELDEQP

-108 VFYLDGVPKHQQ
+108 VFYLDGVPKHLQ
-120 SKTREIIIRVMSH
+120 SKTREIIIREISH
-133 PDFIYRKE
+133 PDFIFRKE

-170 HLGNVIPDHFHIF
+170 HLGNVIPDHFHLF

-223 LKDNKVRL
+223 LKDNKVRT
-231 IVENQINRALADAG
+231 IVENQINMALAAAG
-245 IEATVEIGSLQE
+245 IEATVTLGSLQE
-257 KIGAPEDLKS
+257 EIGATDEIKS
-267 EKIKKEAEENNEPF
+267 EKLKKEAEENNKPL
-281 AEVAQKHINDQ
+281 ADVAQEHINDE
-292 SLSEEDISDSLSSHG
+292 SLDDEEISDSLMQHG
-307 NLDEESI
+307 NLSEQSI
-314 EKLED
+314 EKLES
-319 IIKKTAFDSVQQVK
+319 IINKTAFDSNEQARR
-333 LKQSRIKDL
+333 KQAQIKEL
-342 MAEIVKEEQELQAI
+342 MAELVEREQELQAI

-367 QTKNLLNETSRK
+367 HAKNLLNETSRK

-386 LEEANKLNDDFNEKI
+386 LEESNKLNDEFNEKI

-425 ELQLNQLEKEL
+425 ELQLNQLETEL
-436 ETEKNIN
+436 ETERNIN

-463 LEVEQEKTADL
+463 LEVEQEKTA
-474 TDKNAILAANLEL
+474 
-487 EQGKTAELTAEN
+487 ELTAEN
-499 AELKEKHKIEIA
+499 AELKEKHKVEIA

-530 RVKNKVATAVEHAIQ
+530 RVRNKVATAVEHAIQ
-545 AFRDNEL
+545 AFKDNQL

-574 KIRKIREEEAKKS
+574 KLKKVREEETTKS
-587 EKEIKALTN
+587 ANEIKALTN
-596 DVSTLKTNVDT
+596 DVSILKTNVET

-656 PKKPKNDNKI
+656 PKKPKNDNKK

>member
-1 MAKVNAKTL
+1 MAKVNAKGL

-24 ANNSDSPLYPTQ
+24 ANSSDSPLYPTQ

-46 GIELTDPN
+46 GIEITDPN

-93 NNLHELDEQP
+93 NKLHELDEQP

-108 VFYLDGVPKHQQ
+108 VFYLDGVPKHLQ
-120 SKTREIIIRVMSH
+120 SKTREIIIREISH
-133 PDFIYRKE
+133 PDFIFRKE

-170 HLGNVIPDHFHIF
+170 HLGNVIPDHFHLF

-200 KGEFTPFIN
+200 KGEFIKFIN
-209 AANPNKRIVNAALL
+209 AENPNKRIVNAALL
-223 LKDNKVRL
+223 LKDNKVRT
-231 IVENQINRALADAG
+231 IVENQINMALAAAG
-245 IEATVEIGSLQE
+245 IEATVTLGSLQE
-257 KIGAPEDLKS
+257 EIGATDEIKS
-267 EKIKKEAEENNEPF
+267 EKLKKEAEENNKPL
-281 AEVAQKHINDQ
+281 ADVAQEHINDE
-292 SLSEEDISDSLSSHG
+292 SLDDEEISDSLMQHG
-307 NLDEESI
+307 NLSEQSI
-314 EKLED
+314 EKLES
-319 IIKKTAFDSVQQVK
+319 IINKTAFDSNEQVRR
-333 LKQSRIKDL
+333 KQAQIKEL
-342 MAEIVKEEQELQAI
+342 MAELVEREQELQAI

-367 QTKNLLNETSRK
+367 HAKNLLNETSRK

-386 LEEANKLNDDFNEKI
+386 LEESNKLNDEFNEKI

-425 ELQLNQLEKEL
+425 ELQLNQLETEL
-436 ETEKNIN
+436 ETERNIN
-443 AENSALIT
+443 AKNSALIT

-463 LEVEQEKTADL
+463 LEVEQEKTA
-474 TDKNAILAANLEL
+474 
-487 EQGKTAELTAEN
+487 ELTAEN
-499 AELKEKHKIEIA
+499 AELKEKHKVEIA

-530 RVKNKVATAVEHAIQ
+530 RVRNKVATAVEHAIQ
-545 AFRDNEL
+545 AFKDNQL

-574 KIRKIREEEAKKS
+574 KLKKVREEEATKS
-587 EKEIKALTN
+587 AKEIKALTN
-596 DVSTLKTNVDT
+596 DVNT

>member
-1 MAKVNAKTL
+1 MAKVNAKGL

-24 ANNSDSPLYPTQ
+24 ANSSDSPLYPTQ

-46 GIELTDPN
+46 GIEITDPN

-93 NNLHELDEQP
+93 NKLHELDEQP

-108 VFYLDGVPKHQQ
+108 VFYLDGVPKHLQ
-120 SKTREIIIRVMSH
+120 SKTREIIIREISH
-133 PDFIYRKE
+133 PDFIFRKE

-170 HLGNVIPDHFHIF
+170 HLGNVIPDHFHLF

-223 LKDNKVRL
+223 LKDNKVRTV
-231 IVENQINRALADAG
+231 VENQINMALAAAG
-245 IEATVEIGSLQE
+245 IEATVTLGSLQE
-257 KIGAPEDLKS
+257 EIGATDEIKS
-267 EKIKKEAEENNEPF
+267 EKLKKEAEENNKPL
-281 AEVAQKHINDQ
+281 ADVAQEHINDE
-292 SLSEEDISDSLSSHG
+292 SLDDEEISDSLMQHG
-307 NLDEESI
+307 NLSEQSI
-314 EKLED
+314 EKLES
-319 IIKKTAFDSVQQVK
+319 IINKTAFDSNEQVRR
-333 LKQSRIKDL
+333 KQAQIKEL
-342 MAEIVKEEQELQAI
+342 MAELVEREQELQAI

-367 QTKNLLNETSRK
+367 HAKNLLNETSRK
-379 LESVNKE
+379 LEAVNKE
-386 LEEANKLNDDFNEKI
+386 LEESNKLNDEFNEKI

-425 ELQLNQLEKEL
+425 ELQLNQLEADLEL
-436 ETEKNIN
+436 EKNIN
-443 AENSALIT
+443 AENSELIT

-457 TVLTAN
+457 TDLTAN
-463 LEVEQEKTADL
+463 LEVEQE
-474 TDKNAILAANLEL
+474 
-487 EQGKTAELTAEN
+487 KTAELTAEN
-499 AELKEKHKIEIA
+499 AELKEKHKVEIA

-530 RVKNKVATAVEHAIQ
+530 RVRNKVATAVEHAIQ
-545 AFRDNEL
+545 AFKDNQL

-574 KIRKIREEEAKKS
+574 KLKKVREEEATKS
-587 EKEIKALTN
+587 AKEIKALTN
-596 DVSTLKTNVDT
+596 DVNT